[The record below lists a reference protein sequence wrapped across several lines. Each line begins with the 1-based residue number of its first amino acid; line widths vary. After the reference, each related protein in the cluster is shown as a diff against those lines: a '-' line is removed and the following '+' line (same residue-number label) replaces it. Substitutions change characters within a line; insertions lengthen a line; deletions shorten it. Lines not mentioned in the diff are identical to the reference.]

1 MQLIKVLTYLCSF
14 FSIINSESPNLQNQ
28 FDNYLIKYNK
38 HYTDK
43 EYYNRLNIYSKNMD
57 FINNHNQK
65 AKNNEYSYFLGE
77 TPFTDITNSEFKKN
91 KRVGKIF
98 NKTSSCFNVSEFN
111 FSVPEQF
118 NWRDHFAVS
127 SVKNQQ
133 QCGSCWAFS
142 ATEAVEGIVAITHNK
157 LLSLSE
163 QQLVDCSGNY
173 SNQGCMG
180 GWMDSAF
187 DYVIDNGGLCTNESY
202 VYTAS
207 DGSCNST
214 CKIESET
221 NIKSCTDIVANNE
234 AVVIAYLSK
243 QPLAVA
249 IEADGDTFQH
259 YKSGIYNDSSCFE
272 GELDHG
278 VLLVGYNDD
287 SLLVKNSWGTD
298 WGDGGYIMMKR
309 TGNGNGMCGIYQKAS
324 FPSF

>member
-1 MQLIKVLTYLCSF
+1 MNFITIFTYIFSF
-14 FSIINSESPNLQNQ
+14 FTLTSANHNFKED

-38 HYTDK
+38 YYDSNQ
-43 EYYNRLNIYSKNMD
+43 YYNRLNIYTNNMQ
-57 FINNHNQK
+57 FIINHNKKANNH
-65 AKNNEYSYFLGE
+65 EYSYYLGE
-77 TPFTDITNSEFKKN
+77 TPFTDITNSEFRLN
-91 KRVGKIF
+91 KRVGNII
-98 NKTSSCFNVSEFN
+98 NKTSSCSTVSTFN
-111 FSVPEQF
+111 FSVPERF
-118 NWRDHFAVS
+118 NWLHNFAVS

-173 SNQGCMG
+173 SNQGCNG

-207 DGSCNST
+207 DSSCNST
-214 CKIESET
+214 CKVEPET
-221 NIKSCTDIVANNE
+221 NIKYCSDIVSDNE
-234 AVVIAYLSK
+234 KLILAYLSK
-243 QPLAVA
+243 QPLSVA
-249 IEADGDTFQH
+249 IEADSDTFQH
-259 YKSGIYNDSSCFE
+259 YKRGIYNDINCYQ
-272 GELDHG
+272 GTLDHG
-278 VLLVGYNDD
+278 VLLIGYNKY

-298 WGDGGYIMMKR
+298 WGENGYIRMKR
-309 TGNGNGMCGIYQKAS
+309 IGNGTGMCGIYQKAS

>member
-14 FSIINSESPNLQNQ
+14 FSVATTTSFDLRNR
-28 FDNYLIKYNK
+28 FDNYLIKYDK
-38 HYTDK
+38 HYNDD
-43 EYYNRLNIYSKNMD
+43 EYYNRLNIYITNMN
-57 FINNHNQK
+57 FITTHNEKANND
-65 AKNNEYSYFLGE
+65 EYSYYLGE
-77 TPFTDITNSEFKKN
+77 TPFTDITNSEFRSKK
-91 KRVGKIF
+91 KIDSLL
-98 NKTSSCFNVSEFN
+98 NITSNCSIVSSFN
-111 FSVPEQF
+111 FSVPEHF
-118 NWRDHFAVS
+118 NWRHNFAIS

-173 SNQGCMG
+173 SNQGCDG
-180 GWMDSAF
+180 GWMDNAF

-214 CKIESET
+214 CKVESET
-221 NIKSCTDIVANNE
+221 NIKSCSDIVVNNE
-234 AVVIAYLSK
+234 SLVLAYLSK
-243 QPLAVA
+243 QPLSVA
-249 IEADGDTFQH
+249 IEADRDTFQH

-272 GELDHG
+272 GGLDHG
-278 VLLVGYNDD
+278 VLLVGYDKD

-298 WGDGGYIMMKR
+298 WGEKGYIRMKR